1 MSFHN
6 VINISNQ
13 PQFDNLQNE
22 LRRELDPQGFLEE
35 EVFQAA
41 VHAARN
47 RRVAFA
53 GDRYAHDRAFFRA
66 LDELRALQSTRGER
80 PRPQSPRPVGTLMM
94 MPPRRPPV
102 ATFGELRAA

>member
-6 VINISNQ
+6 VINIANQ

-47 RRVAFA
+47 RRVAFT
-53 GDRYAHDRAFFRA
+53 GDRYSHDRAFFRA

-80 PRPQSPRPVGTLMM
+80 PRPQPPVPSVLLM
-94 MPPRRPPV
+94 MPPRRSST
-102 ATFGELRAA
+102 AAFGHLRAA